1 MNLINIR
8 AIGGG
13 AYAPC
18 SASVEDD
25 EPDARSFRQSGR
37 AFRRRYLHMLYR
49 ETLKDYREAHT
60 DWMRRATRQTL
71 LNIWENYRATWS
83 KE

>member
-8 AIGGG
+8 AISGG

-18 SASVEDD
+18 SADLEDD
-25 EPDARSFRQSGR
+25 AADARSFGRSGR
-37 AFRRRYLHMLYR
+37 TFRRHYLHMLYR
-49 ETLKDYREAHT
+49 DTLKDYRNPTT

-71 LNIWENYRATWS
+71 LNIWENYRNA
-83 KE
+83 